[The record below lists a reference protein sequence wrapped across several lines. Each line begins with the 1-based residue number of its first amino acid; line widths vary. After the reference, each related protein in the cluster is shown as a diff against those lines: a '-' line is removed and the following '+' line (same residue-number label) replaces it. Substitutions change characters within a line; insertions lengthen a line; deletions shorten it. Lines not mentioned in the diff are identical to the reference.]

1 MSLKDNFNQAIKEIL
16 RRDGATPSSAA
27 DLEKLAKEGKA
38 PTVAS
43 VASAGGEPSADLS
56 PDMNLAPSG
65 SPRVPDADALLRSV
79 RGADIEGVSRQES
92 VSYPKGSAVEA
103 LLSNAEHATDDY
115 PDYSTAGRAPGE
127 PRRAE
132 SAAQGY
138 SSQSGYTGGYTP
150 SGYTPGGYTSGGYTP
165 QSGYSAYAAAGVGP
179 VNTERFEA
187 EETTIISRNTV
198 IDGNIRAF
206 ANVSIEGSVK
216 GDVKI
221 TKDITMSGRV
231 VGNIE
236 CNNTSLMGASM
247 QGSVVS
253 KGQVQ
258 LDRDS
263 LLLGDISAQYVN
275 INGKI
280 RGNIEIGGK
289 AEFKSEAYVL
299 GNISAATITVIDGA
313 NIQGYVNTTAF
324 REVSG
329 TVFPESISVDAE

>member
-16 RRDGATPSSAA
+16 RRDGAAPVPGA
-27 DLEKLAKEGKA
+27 DPQKLAKEGKA

-43 VASAGGEPSADLS
+43 VASAGNEQTADIS

-65 SPRVPDADALLRSV
+65 NPRVSDADALLRSV
-79 RGADIEGVSRQES
+79 RGADIEGVTRQDS
-92 VSYPKGSAVEA
+92 VSYPKGSAVES
-103 LLSNAEHATDDY
+103 LLSNADRVADDY

-127 PRRAE
+127 QRRAE
-132 SAAQGY
+132 STAQ
-138 SSQSGYTGGYTP
+138 GYTGGYTP
-150 SGYTPGGYTSGGYTP
+150 GGYTGGYTP
-165 QSGYSAYAAAGVGP
+165 QSGYTPQGGYSAYAAAGVSP

-187 EETTIISRNTV
+187 EEQTIISRNTV

-263 LLLGDISAQYVN
+263 LLLGDITAQYVN

>member
-16 RRDGATPSSAA
+16 RRDGATPVSAA
-27 DLEKLAKEGKA
+27 DLEKLAREGKA

-43 VASAGGEPSADLS
+43 VAMTGSEPSADVS

-65 SPRVPDADALLRSV
+65 SPRVSDADALLRSV
-79 RGADIEGVSRQES
+79 RGADVEGVSRTDS

-103 LLSNAEHATDDY
+103 LLKNAEQVPDDY
-115 PDYSTAGRAPGE
+115 PDYSAAGRAPGE

-132 SAAQGY
+132 STSQGGY
-138 SSQSGYTGGYTP
+138 TPQGSYTGGYA
-150 SGYTPGGYTSGGYTP
+150 GGNTP